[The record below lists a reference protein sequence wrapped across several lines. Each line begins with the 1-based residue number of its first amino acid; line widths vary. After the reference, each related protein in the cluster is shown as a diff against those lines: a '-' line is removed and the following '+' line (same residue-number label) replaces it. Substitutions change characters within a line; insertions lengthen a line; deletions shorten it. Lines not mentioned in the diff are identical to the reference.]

1 MTIKKTIAIASAK
14 GGVGKST
21 ICSYLASVLSN
32 SSKVGILDADI
43 YGPNQDILFD
53 INDKNIEVDKKNAE
67 RPYTPKNIDNILINS
82 LGFLLDKNAAIW
94 RGPMLSSAINQIY
107 EKTNWGDLDYLL
119 IDMPPGTGDAYL
131 TVCQKIIPDY
141 VILVTTLSKL
151 SIADLKRSERVFE
164 SLNTKILGIVLNN
177 IHQSD
182 ELGSFDL
189 QSENLILDRVEFNE
203 KFIDL
208 VYPFDDLEL
217 DTVFLNTIRA
227 IKEHE

>member
-21 ICSYLASVLSN
+21 VCSYLATALSK
-32 SSKVGILDADI
+32 SSKVGVLDADI

-53 INDKNIEVDKKNAE
+53 INDKNIELDKKNTK
-67 RPYTPKNIDNILINS
+67 RPYTPKNIDNISINS

-107 EKTNWGDLDYLL
+107 EKTNWGNLDYLL

-131 TVCQKIIPDY
+131 TVCQKIIPDF

-151 SIADLKRSERVFE
+151 SIADLKRSEQVFE
-164 SLNTKILGIVLNN
+164 SLNTEILGIVLNN
-177 IHQSD
+177 IHQTD
-182 ELGSFDL
+182 ELKSFDL
-189 QSENLILDRVEFNE
+189 ESENLILDRVEFNE

-217 DTVFLNTIRA
+217 ETVFLNTIRA
-227 IKEHE
+227 IKEHV